1 VRNPYTGDSVPLWVT
16 NYVVMEYGT
25 GIVMAVPAHDQRDF
39 EFARAHDLPV
49 RVVIRNPDAPL
60 EADTMTEAYVGDG
73 PLTASGPFNDRNNR
87 EALADMVRF
96 GTAGGFAE
104 ATVQFRIRDWL
115 ISRQRYWGA
124 PIPIVH
130 CDACG
135 AVPVPE
141 SDLPVRLPEDVDY
154 RAEKGNPLA
163 SHEGFLKTPCPRC
176 GAPARRESDTLAQWL
191 CSCWYFLRYVNPRLE
206 DAPFRKEDVDHW
218 LPVDQ
223 YIGGIEH
230 AILHLLYARFFNKL
244 MRDVG
249 LVECNEP
256 FTKLLTQGMVVAPTF
271 YRELGE
277 GKKQYINP
285 AEVDV
290 QLDDK
295 GRPTGATLKADGQ
308 PVVIGG
314 TEKMSKSKN
323 NGIDPQA
330 LIDIYGADT
339 ARLFMMFAAPPDQ
352 QLEWS
357 DAGVEGAFRFLK
369 RVWKAVADH
378 VQQGLVAAGGVE
390 LNAELKAL
398 RFQLHST
405 IQKVSDDYGRRQQ
418 FNTAIAAVMELMNA
432 LGKNQDHSPAGRAL
446 MQEALEAV
454 VLLLSPIV
462 PHISHALWAEL
473 KPG

>member
-1 VRNPYTGDSVPLWVT
+1 MDTFVESSWY
-16 NYVVMEYGT
+16 Y
-25 GIVMAVPAHDQRDF
+25 
-39 EFARAHDLPV
+39 ARYA
-49 RVVIRNPDAPL
+49 NPDNAQ
-60 EADTMTEAYVGDG
+60 A
-73 PLTASGPFNDRNNR
+73 
-87 EALADMVRF
+87 MVD
-96 GTAGGFAE
+96 E
-104 ATVQFRIRDWL
+104 
-115 ISRQRYWGA
+115 
-124 PIPIVH
+124 
-130 CDACG
+130 
-135 AVPVPE
+135 
-141 SDLPVRLPEDVDY
+141 
-154 RAEKGNPLA
+154 RAK
-163 SHEGFLKTPCPRC
+163 
-176 GAPARRESDTLAQWL
+176 
-191 CSCWYFLRYVNPRLE
+191 Y
-206 DAPFRKEDVDHW
+206 W

-249 LVECNEP
+249 LVECDEP

-277 GKKQYINP
+277 GKKRYLNP

-369 RVWKAVADH
+369 RVWKAVAEH
-378 VQQGLVAAGGVE
+378 VQQGVVSASEGRGLG
-390 LNAELKAL
+390 AELKAL
-398 RFQLHST
+398 RLQLHST
-405 IQKVSDDYGRRQQ
+405 IQKVSDDYARRQQ

-432 LGKNQDHSPAGRAL
+432 LGKNQDHSPAGRAV

-454 VLLLSPIV
+454 VLLLAPIV

-473 KPG
+473 KPGSDILDAPWPKVDESALVQDEIELMLQVNGKLRGSMTVAKSASKDEIEKLALANPGVLKFIEGQAIKKVVVVPGRLVNVVV